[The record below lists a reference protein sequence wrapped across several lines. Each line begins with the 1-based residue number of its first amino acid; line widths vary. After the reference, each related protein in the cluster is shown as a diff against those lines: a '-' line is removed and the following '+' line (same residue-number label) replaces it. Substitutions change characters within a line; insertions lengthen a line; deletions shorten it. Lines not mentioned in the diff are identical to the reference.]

1 MKNQG
6 CYNNANWQQIWA
18 NARVVRTVTR
28 PSANI
33 FETETAYSIELAA
46 PSFSKELFKIAIDS
60 KRNLNI
66 SAEKASNEETEQK
79 QKFNHLEFRYGAFK
93 RSFILPDNADEKQVS
108 AKYENGILTVTIPKT
123 TQPKSTFEIVVA

>member
-6 CYNNANWQQIWA
+6 CYTHANWHQVWA
-18 NARVVRTVTR
+18 DAQATRTTTR

-33 FETETAYSIELAA
+33 FETETAYIIELAA
-46 PSFSKELFKIAIDS
+46 PSFSKESFKIAIDG

-66 SAEKASNEETEQK
+66 SAEKVTSEDTE
-79 QKFNHLEFRYGAFK
+79 QKFNHREFMYGSFK

-108 AKYENGILTVTIPKT
+108 ARYENGILTVTIPKI
-123 TQPKSTFEIVVA
+123 TQAKATFEVTVA